1 MQITK
6 KLLVALIVVLL
17 NLGIS
22 GCSPSDNSNSNNTP
36 TSHDS
41 NDTGNNNGGGDNG
54 NDDKES
60 NDNNKTSSI
69 SYKGLQFY
77 YDNMDISSYQLE
89 PMTNDDFN
97 ALSAKQ
103 KLQVANKLLESLFW
117 GYPLNKLKEKINGGI
132 FISSIYNGLQTE
144 TTDKAWLE
152 NYITN
157 PDYFKQYKSQWYQ
170 PQVIKILTRF
180 YAAKDLDKYYLNN
193 WIAYILTQTILFSP
207 AYELSSTHTPDIS
220 QTYNHLV
227 LMLQNGSGMRYIT
240 YVHMMSQENWRRF
253 RSPEDNGR
261 EMLEI
266 YLQDGKD
273 SDVPL
278 AGKALQNWRL
288 NPDSDTLEVGLN
300 QNTEPLNLFDTTVY
314 TGEDFYRELVKSKG
328 FAKGVTTRLVDF
340 FFPNYSASAKSSI
353 VDKIASSKP
362 ETWQDILLQIV
373 LSKEYLL
380 HDTRALSGE
389 ETFYS
394 IAKKMHYINRR
405 QTFYYLKLALERMH
419 QASMKYKLGKLNRV
433 PIDAISFAWYHKYLR
448 ENILLKEHSETTTDR
463 NSWQYNGWSKDFIAN
478 DKFDYDENNATKTLK
493 SFVNYLFD
501 SIISRDATNEEMNF
515 FISHMMDGENFKP
528 IYDMVVV
535 KDDASSQ
542 TKEREARKN
551 RVAIIILDY
560 LSRLEDDYMMKGVK

>member
-448 ENILLKEHSETTTDR
+448 ENILLKERSETTTDR

-542 TKEREARKN
+542 TKEREATKN

-560 LSRLEDDYMMKGVK
+560 LSRLEDAYMMKEVK

>member
-1 MQITK
+1 MIHTTK
-6 KLLVALIVVLL
+6 RLLTMIIVVLL
-17 NLGIS
+17 NLGIT
-22 GCSPSDNSNSNNTP
+22 GCGSTDDSNSTP

-41 NDTGNNNGGGDNG
+41 NNTGNSNG
-54 NDDKES
+54 NDNS
-60 NDNNKTSSI
+60 NNNKTSPI
-69 SYKGLQFY
+69 SYRGLQFY
-77 YDNMDISSYQLE
+77 YDNMDIGSYQLE
-89 PMTNDDFN
+89 PMTDDDFN
-97 ALSAKQ
+97 ALSAKR

-117 GYPLNKLKEKINGGI
+117 GYPLNKLKEKFNGGD

-152 NYITN
+152 NYITD

-193 WIAYILTQTILFSP
+193 WMAYILTQTILFSP

-353 VDKIASSKP
+353 VDKITSSKP
-362 ETWQDILLQIV
+362 ETWQDILLQII

-389 ETFYS
+389 ETFYPL
-394 IAKKMHYINRR
+394 AKKMHYINRR
-405 QTFYYLKLALERMH
+405 QTFYYFKQALERMH

-478 DKFDYDENNATKTLK
+478 DKFDYDENNAAKTLK

-528 IYDMVVV
+528 IYDMVMT

-542 TKEREARKN
+542 TREREVRKN

-560 LSRLEDDYMMKGVK
+560 LSRLEDTYMMKGVK